1 MNVTKTQFK
10 FFLWNGKNICSF
22 TLICFIFFLNLPR
35 MKTKHRC
42 FSFFC
47 LAAILVIVIMAR
59 ACSGTGKSRCILPGD
74 CTLQTGDVV
83 FRRGSGVT
91 SRTVIALDQ
100 KGEYSHVG
108 IVVDSAGVKMVV
120 HAVPGEPDYEGDPDR
135 VKMDT
140 PETFFSSVNA
150 QLGEV
155 CRPKDSLVACK
166 AAEEALKIYRRHT
179 LFDHDYDDRDTTRMY
194 CTELVVHA
202 FRKAG
207 VELVGEE
214 RHHMKVPILEVEC
227 MFPSDLLNSDYLGS
241 VVGKFH

>member
-1 MNVTKTQFK
+1 
-10 FFLWNGKNICSF
+10 
-22 TLICFIFFLNLPR
+22 
-35 MKTKHRC
+35 MKTTPLRLAV
-42 FSFFC
+42 FC
-47 LAAILVIVIMAR
+47 LAAILVTVTMVG
-59 ACSGTGKSRCILPGD
+59 ACSDNVAPRCILPAD
-74 CTLQTGDVV
+74 CILQTGDVV

-120 HAVPGEPDYEGDPDR
+120 HAVPGEPDFEGDPDR

-140 PETFFSSVNA
+140 PETFFSSFYA

-155 CRPKDSLVACK
+155 CRPKDFLSAVR
-166 AAEEALKIYRRHT
+166 AAEEALKVYRRHT
-179 LFDHDYDDRDTTRMY
+179 LFDHDYDDSDTTRMY

-214 RHHMKVPILEVEC
+214 RHRVNVPILEVEC
-227 MFPSDLLNSDYLGS
+227 MFPSDLLNSDYLES
-241 VVGKFH
+241 VAGKFH